1 MKSVPALKNAGNL
14 WLSVFAQ
21 VSRAVKKCTEHR
33 RLESKL
39 HRFAFQMQPGSRS
52 GNTVLCYLRSVT
64 SGLWLATGAVLVV
77 VLSSWQVNGITVCEP
92 SSCPMPL
99 TPSTRWVNPYEA
111 PGDRTWRLY
120 SVPSVEQAN
129 VPCSSALNVMLSP
142 RVTAEVATWFQPKA
156 QTDFILSVHWFW
168 CWQDSEQRWVPF
180 FQCFFG
186 LLFQAFK
193 FCLNPWK

>member
-1 MKSVPALKNAGNL
+1 MY
-14 WLSVFAQ
+14 WAQ
-21 VSRAVKKCTEHR
+21 TFGVKASQVRFPDATWQQIRQYCVVLP
-33 RLESKL
+33 LECYEWSL
-39 HRFAFQMQPGSRS
+39 ACDGGRSRS
-52 GNTVLCYLRSVT
+52 YSVLVT
-64 SGLWLATGAVLVV
+64 SKWHHRVWTF
-77 VLSSWQVNGITVCEP
+77 I
-92 SSCPMPL
+92 SCPIPL